1 MASVSSSA
9 VPRGATVKVARQRKL
24 AIGDYRIQG
33 RPLGRGGSATV
44 YRVLGP
50 DGREYAVKELAPQFL
65 GDKEAVARFRREFE
79 IARDLA
85 HPGIVRNHELIEA
98 NGTLNIRMELVDGL
112 SLKALM
118 SRQKKLEPPLAC
130 WLAIQVARTLAHAH
144 SQQVIHR
151 DVKPENIL
159 LDRDAHVLL
168 GDFGTARL
176 VNLAMTK
183 AGTLLGTP
191 AYMAP
196 ELLAAKKDSGAGP
209 ASDVY
214 SLGAVLYE
222 MIEGR
227 SPFTPGNRGE
237 ILPLLYAKSFQKP
250 RPMARA
256 GSPELAAFIE
266 RCLSRDPAA
275 RPSGM
280 QEFIRLLDPYSEL
293 SARKR
298 LLELMAATRQP
309 PAQRK
314 GRAENQEPAEQP
326 SQLRSLPP
334 GRSLSLHDSRFA
346 AAFFLVLGA
355 LIVYLLTLPSDP
367 GGHAGPT
374 PSAHASPR

>member
-1 MASVSSSA
+1 MASISSSV

-24 AIGDYRIQG
+24 AIGAYRIQG

-44 YRVLGP
+44 YRVLGS

-65 GDKEAVARFRREFE
+65 GDKEAVTRFRREFE

-118 SRQKKLEPPLAC
+118 SRHKRLEPPLAC
-130 WLAIQVARTLAHAH
+130 WLALQVARTLAHAH

-159 LDRDAHVLL
+159 LDRDGHVLL

-227 SPFTPGNRGE
+227 SPFTPGTRGE
-237 ILPLLYAKSFQKP
+237 ILPLLYAKSFQRP
-250 RPMARA
+250 RPMARS
-256 GSPELAAFIE
+256 GSPELAALIE
-266 RCLSRDPAA
+266 RCLAREPAN
-275 RPSGM
+275 RPAGM
-280 QEFIRLLDPYSEL
+280 LELIRLLDPYSEL
-293 SARKR
+293 SARNR
-298 LLELMAATRQP
+298 LLEMMAATRQP
-309 PAQRK
+309 AARK
-314 GRAENQEPAEQP
+314 GRAESQSQADEQP

-346 AAFFLVLGA
+346 AAFFLVLGV
-355 LIVYLLTLPSDP
+355 LIVYLLTLPTDP
-367 GGHAGPT
+367 GVHPGPNR
-374 PSAHASPR
+374 PALASPR